1 MLDIKK
7 FPFSKES
14 FSQIK
19 EYKFGHD
26 WPVVY
31 VIENGKEAYVGETVH
46 AYERSNQHYDGSPE
60 RRVLKNI
67 HLIADE
73 EYNKSATLDIESWL
87 IQYMSA
93 DGIFRLQ
100 NGNSGLQNHSYYDR
114 ERYRAKFERIWQKLK
129 GMSLVKNDLVQIKN
143 SDIFKYSPYKA
154 LTEDQLAVA
163 EKIFNSIKS
172 GLGKTFIVN
181 GKPGTG
187 KTILAVYL
195 AKYLKEQNETKNL
208 TLGLV
213 VPMTSLRGTIRRVF
227 SKTSG
232 LKSSMVIGP
241 NDVTKNK
248 YDILIVDE
256 AHRLK
261 QRKNIANYWSFD
273 KTNKLFGFDNKGTE
287 LDWIL
292 KSSKNQIF
300 FYDQNQSVR
309 PTDIAHDRFKSLKA
323 DRYELTSQM
332 RVGGG
337 DDYVDF
343 IEELFDLR
351 PIKHH
356 GFPGYDFKMYEDI
369 HKMVSDI
376 KIKDSEIKL
385 CRLVA
390 GYAWEW
396 KSKKNKN
403 IHDIEIDGLKMKWNS
418 TNQDWVNS
426 KNAINEVGCIH
437 TVQGYDLNYVGVIIG
452 PELSFD
458 EEKNRLVIKNDN
470 YMDANGW
477 RGITDPK
484 ELERYI
490 INIYKTLL
498 TRGIKGTYIYVVDK
512 KLAKYFKFKINISK
526 C

>member
-1 MLDIKK
+1 
-7 FPFSKES
+7 
-14 FSQIK
+14 
-19 EYKFGHD
+19 
-26 WPVVY
+26 
-31 VIENGKEAYVGETVH
+31 
-46 AYERSNQHYDGSPE
+46 
-60 RRVLKNI
+60 
-67 HLIADE
+67 
-73 EYNKSATLDIESWL
+73 
-87 IQYMSA
+87 
-93 DGIFRLQ
+93 
-100 NGNSGLQNHSYYDR
+100 
-114 ERYRAKFERIWQKLK
+114 
-129 GMSLVKNDLVQIKN
+129 
-143 SDIFKYSPYKA
+143 
-154 LTEDQLAVA
+154 
-163 EKIFNSIKS
+163 
-172 GLGKTFIVN
+172 
-181 GKPGTG
+181 
-187 KTILAVYL
+187 
-195 AKYLKEQNETKNL
+195 LKEQNETKNL

-213 VPMTSLRGTIRRVF
+213 VPMTSLRGTIRKVF

-241 NDVTKNK
+241 SEVAKNK

-261 QRKNIANYWSFD
+261 QRKNIANYESFD
-273 KTNKLFGFDNKGTE
+273 KTNKLLGFDNKGTE

-309 PTDIAHDRFKSLKA
+309 PTDIPHQRFRSLNA
-323 DRYELTSQM
+323 VHYDLVSQM
-332 RVGGG
+332 RVAGGE
-337 DDYVDF
+337 DYIKFV
-343 IEELFDLR
+343 EELFDLK
-351 PIKHH
+351 PVKQCS
-356 GFPGYDFKMYEDI
+356 FPNYDFKIYNDI

-403 IHDIEIDGLKMKWNS
+403 IHDIEIDGLKLTWNS

-426 KNAINEVGCIH
+426 ENAINEVGCIH

-458 EEKNRLVIKNDN
+458 EEKNKLVIKDDN

-477 RGITDPK
+477 RGISDPK

-498 TRGIKGTYIYVVDK
+498 TRGIKGTYVYIVDN
-512 KLAKYFKFKINISK
+512 KLAKYFKSKINIVAYQ
-526 C
+526 